1 MLLMKVEE
9 MQQEVRNINQK
20 FYEALTTADLSLME
34 ELWVKSDDVQCVHPG
49 WPLLHGWEKVKE
61 SWKNIFEAGGLT
73 NIEIS
78 NIFVDV
84 AGDTAWLNCTEKL
97 SYTIGD
103 QVVITLAQTTNI
115 FEYND
120 SAWRMVLH
128 HASPMPM
135 PPTEKEI
142 PNLQ

>member
-1 MLLMKVEE
+1 MNKEKTEKAV
-9 MQQEVRNINQK
+9 QEVNQK
-20 FYEALTTADLSLME
+20 FYEALTTSDMNLME
-34 ELWVKSDDVQCVHPG
+34 ELWVQSEDVQCVHPG
-49 WPLLHGWEKVKE
+49 WPLLLGWEKVKE

-73 NIEIS
+73 DIEIS
-78 NIFVDV
+78 AVFIDV
-84 AGDTAWLNCTEKL
+84 TENTAWLNCTEKL

-120 SAWRMVLH
+120 SSWRMVLH

>member
-1 MLLMKVEE
+1 MLMKMEE
-9 MQQEVRNINQK
+9 MQQKVKDTNQR
-20 FYEALTTADLSLME
+20 FYDALTNSDLSLME
-34 ELWVKSDDVQCVHPG
+34 ELWIQREDVQCVHPG
-49 WPLLHGWEKVKE
+49 WPLLYGWEKVRE

-73 NIEIS
+73 DIEIS
-78 NIFVDV
+78 NLFIDV
-84 AGDTAWLNCTEKL
+84 SDDTAWLNCTEKL

-115 FEYND
+115 FEYKD
-120 SAWRMVLH
+120 SQWKMVLH

>member
-1 MLLMKVEE
+1 MLPMNKEKTEKAV
-9 MQQEVRNINQK
+9 QEVNQK
-20 FYEALTTADLSLME
+20 FYEALTTSDMNLME
-34 ELWVKSDDVQCVHPG
+34 ELWVQSEDVQCVHPG
-49 WPLLHGWEKVKE
+49 WPLLLGWEKVRE

-73 NIEIS
+73 DIEIS
-78 NIFVDV
+78 AVFIDV
-84 AGDTAWLNCTEKL
+84 TENTAWLNCTEKL

-120 SAWRMVLH
+120 SSWRMVLH